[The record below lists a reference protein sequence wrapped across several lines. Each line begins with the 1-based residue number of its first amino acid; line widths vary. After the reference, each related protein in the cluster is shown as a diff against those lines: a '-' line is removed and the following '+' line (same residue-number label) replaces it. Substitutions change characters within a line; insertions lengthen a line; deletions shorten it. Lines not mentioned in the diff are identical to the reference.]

1 MAEVAQPPSVITAV
15 LLQAPSLTERRPKVG
30 MISYKRITVH
40 DREITFAWLSINGS
54 RLLRASCVQLIFA
67 Q

>member
-15 LLQAPSLTERRPKVG
+15 LLQAPSLTERRPKVA